1 VTRGSPSTASL
12 LVVARAAVVS
22 DLRPTLAPLAKKAL
36 LAQLVAGLSHAVLAG
51 GAAAAVRAFVGG
63 DATVPPHPLPPLLV
77 AGAGALCKLFATA
90 LAVHR
95 ERTFGVAAE
104 TELRVRLFRGG
115 LQALREGE
123 ITAERLAAM
132 LVEEPRLLVAEA
144 YLPGLLVPR
153 RLAALVPLLLVGGLF
168 FPRAVPLAV
177 LPVAMLV
184 GVVALFRRVVRRR
197 AEDAAIV
204 RNNRLEATLDRARHA
219 LLFAAYGRTS
229 EAEQAFR
236 KDGDRL
242 AAAEGG
248 VDAIAAALSGA
259 NEFLAIVGVAAFA
272 GVAGGAAV
280 RGLLPAL
287 VPFVL
292 AYRPIKELAETRLDL
307 ARGRLRAERL
317 RPWLSRAAAFV
328 TPVDDA
334 TSVVQSSLVLQE
346 IRPMHARFSP
356 VSGVIPFGR
365 VVALCGPTGIGK
377 SSLFA
382 QLLGFAP
389 GLGRASYG
397 AMGAPQAAVFAWMPQ
412 DGAVFAGSTAEN
424 LFDETWPNAVPRPEG
439 LALEA
444 AIGAGGRAL
453 SGGERQWIAFAR
465 AVASRAPVLLL
476 DEPTAA
482 MDPRAEQAFV
492 DVVAALRGTR
502 TIVLI
507 THRAATAAVADEVWN
522 LRAEPENRG
531 DALLNGGG

>member
-1 VTRGSPSTASL
+1 M
-12 LVVARAAVVS
+12 
-22 DLRPTLAPLAKKAL
+22 
-36 LAQLVAGLSHAVLAG
+36 LAG

-63 DATVPPHPLPPLLV
+63 ESTPPPNPLPPLVL
-77 AGAGALCKLFATA
+77 AGVGALCKLFATA
-90 LAVHR
+90 LAVRR
-95 ERTFGVAAE
+95 ERTFSVAAE

-115 LQALREGE
+115 LEALRRGE
-123 ITAERLAAM
+123 ISAERLAAM

-144 YLPGLLVPR
+144 YLPRLLLPR
-153 RLAALVPLLLVGGLF
+153 RLAALIPLLLVGGAF
-168 FPRAVPLAV
+168 FPRAVPLAM

-259 NEFLAIVGVAAFA
+259 NEFLAIVVVAVFA

-317 RPWLSRAAAFV
+317 RPWLSGGAALL
-328 TPVDDA
+328 TPIDTGSKAVM
-334 TSVVQSSLVLQE
+334 QGPLIFEE
-346 IRPMHARFSP
+346 IQPRHARFSP
-356 VSGVIPFGR
+356 LSGGIPFGR

-389 GLGRASYG
+389 GVGRVSYG
-397 AMGAPQAAVFAWMPQ
+397 ARRAPPAAVFAWMPQ

-424 LFDETWPNAVPRPEG
+424 LFHEMWPTALPRPEG
-439 LALEA
+439 LTLET

-482 MDPRAEQAFV
+482 MDPVAEQAFV
-492 DVVAALRGTR
+492 GVVAALRGTR

-522 LRAEPENRG
+522 LQVEPENRG
-531 DALLNGGG
+531 DALLDGGG

>member
-1 VTRGSPSTASL
+1 M
-12 LVVARAAVVS
+12 VARAAVVS
-22 DLRPTLAPLAKKAL
+22 ELRPTLAPVAKKAL

-63 DATVPPHPLPPLLV
+63 DAVPPRNPLPPLLL
-77 AGAGALCKLFATA
+77 AGVGALCKLFATA
-90 LAVHR
+90 LAVRR
-95 ERTFGVAAE
+95 ERTFAVTAE

-115 LQALREGE
+115 LEALRRGE

-153 RLAALVPLLLVGGLF
+153 RLAALVPLLVVGVAF
-168 FPRAVPLAV
+168 FPRAVPLAI

-204 RNNRLEATLDRARHA
+204 RSNRLEATLDCARHA
-219 LLFAAYGRTS
+219 LLFAAFGRTA

-242 AAAEGG
+242 ATAEGG

-259 NEFLAIVGVAAFA
+259 NEFLAIVVVAVFA
-272 GVAGGAAV
+272 GFAGGAAV

-317 RPWLSRAAAFV
+317 RPWLSGAAALV

-334 TSVVQSSLVLQE
+334 VLSVQAALILE
-346 IRPMHARFSP
+346 DIRPAHGRFSP
-356 VSGVIPFGR
+356 LSGVIPFGR

-382 QLLGFAP
+382 QLLGFAA
-389 GLGRASYG
+389 GVGRVSYG
-397 AMGAPQAAVFAWMPQ
+397 ARRAPPAAVFAWMPQ

-424 LFDETWPNAVPRPEG
+424 LFHETWPNAVPRPEG
-439 LALEA
+439 LTLDA
-444 AIGAGGRAL
+444 AIGAGGRTL

-482 MDPRAEQAFV
+482 MDPVAEQAFV

-507 THRAATAAVADEVWN
+507 THRGATAAVADEVWN
-522 LRAEPENRG
+522 LRLDPENRG
-531 DALLNGGG
+531 DALLDGGG